1 MKEYAAKIQV
11 HLDGVIAVKAETEEE
26 AIQKIKEK
34 LRTADLDLD
43 KPLGVHIIKIVP
55 ISK

>member
-43 KPLGVHIIKIVP
+43 NPLIVHDVKIVQ

>member
-43 KPLGVHIIKIVP
+43 NPLIVHVVKIVQ